1 MNSSAWDKFRKQQA
15 TEREQLQRLLSGIH
29 GLLAK
34 CRTTA
39 PTEIELSALAALL
52 HSFYTGVENIF
63 KRVAVELDG
72 EPVRGDSWHRE
83 LLLRMKSPT
92 AHRPALLSEEL
103 HDTLNEYL
111 RFRHVLGEM
120 VGQVDAPLL
129 IGGDIFHS
137 NKQPARNL
145 KHNRSGENEGM
156 IFQINP
162 QKSLFF
168 ERITSF

>member
-15 TEREQLQRLLSGIH
+15 TEREQLKRLVFGMH

-72 EPVRGDSWHRE
+72 EPVRGDSWHRGGGADGVHGG
-83 LLLRMKSPT
+83 LR
-92 AHRPALLSEEL
+92 
-103 HDTLNEYL
+103 L
-111 RFRHVLGEM
+111 RVLWCRQKM
-120 VGQVDAPLL
+120 
-129 IGGDIFHS
+129 
-137 NKQPARNL
+137 ARV
-145 KHNRSGENEGM
+145 
-156 IFQINP
+156 P
-162 QKSLFF
+162 
-168 ERITSF
+168 